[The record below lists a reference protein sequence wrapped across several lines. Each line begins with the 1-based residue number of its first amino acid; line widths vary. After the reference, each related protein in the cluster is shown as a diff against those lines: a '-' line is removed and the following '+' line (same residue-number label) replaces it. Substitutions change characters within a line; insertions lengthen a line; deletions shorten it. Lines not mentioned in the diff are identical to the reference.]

1 MQPLLQGEKRNK
13 VLQIIF
19 FISYRPALP
28 RESDIFF
35 FLADVWISDN
45 QGAAEVIYTGI
56 YMEPIL
62 EAACRTIILS
72 PDNL

>member
-19 FISYRPALP
+19 FISYHLALP

-62 EAACRTIILS
+62 EAALQDYYFESR
-72 PDNL
+72 